1 MKPVNRKIWL
11 ESEISKHEAG
21 VDILNSDFVFS
32 YINATDEPF
41 SMQFFGAPKC
51 ATLGRDLAAMFR
63 AGILNRAPVGI
74 PDGLSS
80 QGFPKW
86 IYRYNLNGE
95 FK

>member
-1 MKPVNRKIWL
+1 MRPTQRKKWL
-11 ESEISKHEAG
+11 ELEITKYEVG
-21 VDILNSDFVFS
+21 VDILNSDFVIS
-32 YINATDEPF
+32 YINATDEAC

-63 AGILNRAPVGI
+63 AAILNRNPVGI

-86 IYRYNLNGE
+86 VYRYSLNGE